1 MNMFIDWIHASYSGN
16 VESQS
21 LDCQGSPQLSFQKS
35 LLFYN
40 TGACFEVDGWV
51 VGLGEAGAI
60 GYDGFCIGENLC

>member
-1 MNMFIDWIHASYSGN
+1 M
-16 VESQS
+16 ESQS

-51 VGLGEAGAI
+51 VGIGAAGAI
-60 GYDGFCIGENLC
+60 GYDGFCIGENVC